1 LIFLWTILS
10 PILEVHEDLNVFLYN
25 KSMLHKQNLCV
36 RQRVH
41 FMEWPNCH
49 RFVFYYFFFIERGVC
64 VCWHCW
70 IIAWLRNRNLLSDE
84 IYILYEQHRPSEWS
98 AEMFQNLK
106 RNETASGTGD
116 GVGLWTGAQAEAI
129 TWGGSGCPEKE
140 VKLG

>member
-1 LIFLWTILS
+1 
-10 PILEVHEDLNVFLYN
+10 
-25 KSMLHKQNLCV
+25 
-36 RQRVH
+36 
-41 FMEWPNCH
+41 
-49 RFVFYYFFFIERGVC
+49 
-64 VCWHCW
+64 
-70 IIAWLRNRNLLSDE
+70 LSDE

-129 TWGGSGCPEKE
+129 TWGGCGCPEKE